1 MAKKLK
7 RGTIEKSLIEQLEAQ
22 HKDTRYAMD
31 LVADYMR
38 YYDVKQM
45 LFDDIQTNGLRIQM
59 VNGNGFRTEKP
70 NESVPNLNKITATM
84 LKILAELGL
93 KDPATISKSDEEDY
107 L

>member
-7 RGTIEKSLIEQLEAQ
+7 RGTIEKSLIEQLKAQ
-22 HKDTRYAMD
+22 NKDTKYALD
-31 LVADYMR
+31 LVDDYMR
-38 YYDVKQM
+38 YYDVKTR
-45 LFDDIQTNGLRIQM
+45 LFDDIEENGLRITM
-59 VNGNGFRTEKP
+59 VNGNGIEVEKP

-93 KDPATISKSDEEDY
+93 KDPAAVSKTDEEDY